1 MTASSS
7 TSKNESASKPLDA
20 ILATIRLNLSNT
32 LATFG
37 AESQQYYSVR
47 QLMHEYLIENLRSLD
62 QESATQNDG
71 REEVKTPSEELM
83 EANAES
89 SFQAIEDEV
98 LKLMSELS
106 LRLVQLNPGFPN
118 TALTDL

>member
-106 LRLVQLNPGFPN
+106 LR
-118 TALTDL
+118 